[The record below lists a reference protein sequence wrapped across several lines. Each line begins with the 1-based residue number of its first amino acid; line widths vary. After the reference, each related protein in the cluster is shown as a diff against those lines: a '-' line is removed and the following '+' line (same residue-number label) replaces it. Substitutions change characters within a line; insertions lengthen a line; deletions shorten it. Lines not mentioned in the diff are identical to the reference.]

1 MVDVS
6 VITATCGPVRFAIIR
21 SRDVTASRAFYDP
34 RVRVLGFEP
43 EPRDDDGA
51 AWGRPG
57 ASEWLILTP
66 ASREREHDLRAPGL
80 HHVAFAAGSRAIVDD
95 VGRVLAG
102 LRAQILQ
109 GPREYD
115 REPDRYAVFFLDP
128 DGIKLEVIHAR

>member
-1 MVDVS
+1 LRTVGRMAFVDHLRLS
-6 VITATCGPVRFAIIR
+6 V
-21 SRDVTASRAFYDP
+21 RDVAASQAFYDP
-34 RVRVLGFEP
+34 WLRVLGFEP

-95 VGRVLAG
+95 VGRVLTG
-102 LRAQILQ
+102 LRAEIVQ